1 MAAFLGKPGSNSA
14 ASELIC
20 NRKTCRNL
28 PFLGVSCMF
37 ALEDWPMN
45 DDDNFS
51 RRLYDPSHPLYVSSA
66 AEDGLARLTKN
77 RDDMTELG
85 PWGVRLLYA
94 GLAVVAAYFGLILV
108 FGTH

>member
-1 MAAFLGKPGSNSA
+1 
-14 ASELIC
+14 
-20 NRKTCRNL
+20 
-28 PFLGVSCMF
+28 MF
-37 ALEDWPMN
+37 ALKDLPMN

-85 PWGVRLLYA
+85 PWGTRILYA
-94 GLAVVAAYFGLILV
+94 GLAVVAAYFGLILI